1 MHAGKSGE
9 LTPAATK
16 GRRRLVHRLTLCVSR
31 MNETLSRKENGAVGV
46 GYVDLILPVRVR
58 TCAESVGRTGGRCTG
73 SLGNEPGR
81 SSNGRDGE
89 ASQRYFAGRRVGLRK
104 SANLRPV
111 GEARDRAP
119 RSIIRRERYGYA
131 LRRLGCVALSCL
143 ENGESFRP
151 DEVPR
156 RLCSIVGRASVI
168 YKATPKGR
176 VTRRICEAVSGSTDL
191 WDGSRAGVASLLRP
205 GSETQNRLK

>member
-46 GYVDLILPVRVR
+46 GYVVLILPVRVR
-58 TCAESVGRTGGRCTG
+58 TCAENVGRTGGCCTG

-89 ASQRYFAGRRVGLRK
+89 ASQRYFAGRRVGLRRVRA
-104 SANLRPV
+104 SALWAKHAI
-111 GEARDRAP
+111 EL

-143 ENGESFRP
+143 ENGDSFRP

-156 RLCSIVGRASVI
+156 RLCSI
-168 YKATPKGR
+168 
-176 VTRRICEAVSGSTDL
+176 CEQSKRDL
-191 WDGSRAGVASLLRP
+191 
-205 GSETQNRLK
+205 